1 MIAVDI
7 YKRFSKQNITGL
19 HGPSIIFNLPCY
31 HCDLRMKEE
40 ADILKVA
47 RNNNE
52 NLDQY
57 LKHLACRCEHVIYDI
72 YASLVDCKVREFYQC
87 IYVTALVSS

>member
-1 MIAVDI
+1 MIYISAFQNKTSQVFTDPVS
-7 YKRFSKQNITGL
+7 FSTYPTITATSGL
-19 HGPSIIFNLPCY
+19 
-31 HCDLRMKEE
+31 KEE

-47 RNNNE
+47 SNNNE
-52 NLDQY
+52 NVDQY

-72 YASLVDCKVREFYQC
+72 YASLVDCKVREFYRC

>member
-1 MIAVDI
+1 
-7 YKRFSKQNITGL
+7 
-19 HGPSIIFNLPCY
+19 
-31 HCDLRMKEE
+31 MKEE

-47 RNNNE
+47 SNNNE

-72 YASLVDCKVREFYQC
+72 YASLVDCKF
-87 IYVTALVSS
+87 